1 MNLHQDPTKKRRSPV
16 LPLLLLSLSIISLFI
31 PWHRLFKQNKETNQK
46 ESNLAVATKYYQRRQ
61 FQELFRL
68 SGSIDPKSETT
79 PEIYSLSARALIEL
93 GNIRDAR
100 KALERSLDLKIE
112 QPEPLGMLAALYLAS
127 GESQKGLALL
137 QLVAKLEPANYKPW
151 LAMGKVYQDMGELK
165 DAAKSYG
172 EALSRNPPDDDKLQ
186 ATAGQIQS
194 LLDDNQTNE
203 ARELV
208 EKAIQQ
214 GISTALV
221 YGQAA
226 LVYQESGDSEKASE
240 LAGKAIQ
247 LNPEEPNALLA
258 LARLSL
264 LKNNIQDAEN
274 YLTRANRA
282 KPNQQPVLQL
292 LMQAQARQGK
302 TREAEQTKAEFQK
315 LSARIIKMDK
325 LTQEINARPEDAE
338 LRFQLGLLALEGN
351 MQVLAEQCF
360 KASLDINPEFGPAR
374 MMLDKMNQAQPNAQP

>member
-1 MNLHQDPTKKRRSPV
+1 MNLDTEPKKPGKSPV
-16 LPLLLLSLSIISLFI
+16 IPLLLLLFSIVALFM
-31 PWHRLFKQNKETNQK
+31 PWHRLFRQNVETNTRENK
-46 ESNLAVATKYYQRRQ
+46 LALATKYYQRKQ

-68 SGSIDPKSETT
+68 SASIDPKAEET
-79 PEIYSLSARALIEL
+79 PGIYALSGRALIET

-100 KALERSLDLKIE
+100 KALERSLDLKVD

-165 DAAKSYG
+165 DAARSYG
-172 EALSRNPPDDDKLQ
+172 EALSRNPPADDALQ

-194 LLDDNQTNE
+194 LLDDNQTND
-203 ARELV
+203 ARALV
-208 EKAIQQ
+208 DQALEK

-226 LVYQESGDSEKASE
+226 LVYQESGESEKAAE
-240 LAGKAIQ
+240 LAGKAIR
-247 LNPEEPNALLA
+247 LDPEDPNALLA

-264 LKNNIQDAEN
+264 LKNNAQEAEN
-274 YLTRANRA
+274 YLTRANQA

-302 TREAEQTKAEFQK
+302 TREAGQTKAEFQK

-325 LTQEINARPEDAE
+325 LTQAINTTPDDPKP
-338 LRFQLGLLALEGN
+338 RFELGLLALEGN
-351 MQVLAEQCF
+351 MQTLAEQCF
-360 KASLDINPEFGPAR
+360 KAALDLDPDFAPAR
-374 MMLDKMNQAQPNAQP
+374 AALEKMATPPASSNP